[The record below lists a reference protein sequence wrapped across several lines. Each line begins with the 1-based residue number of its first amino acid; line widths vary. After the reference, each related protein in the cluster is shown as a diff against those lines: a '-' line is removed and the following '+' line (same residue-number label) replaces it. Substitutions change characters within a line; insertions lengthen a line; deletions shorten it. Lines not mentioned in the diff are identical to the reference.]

1 MKNDE
6 FEKALW
12 KDYKDLSDLYKVLDD
27 GDDKRHILL
36 DERDKVREELLKLE
50 LSKIENG
57 MKEKEINAEDN
68 REKIRNRIT
77 IITFAISTG
86 LSLYAI
92 VRTFRFDQESTV
104 TSTLGRNILN
114 GMLPKMFKR

>member
-12 KDYKDLSDLYKVLDD
+12 KDYRDLSDLYKVLDD

-50 LSKIENG
+50 LSKIENS